1 MRENKIDM
9 DLFIECFKR
18 AGGTVVKSKN
28 GHGGIYLRGKELTMD
43 EIRDIL
49 MNGPDYVKEIKQ
61 MTETQ
66 NMIII
71 GTVEQINAVLKCINP
86 SFPIQDLSTLEKN
99 GCFYT
104 MNGVG
109 VEIILKK

>member
-1 MRENKIDM
+1 
-9 DLFIECFKR
+9 
-18 AGGTVVKSKN
+18 
-28 GHGGIYLRGKELTMD
+28 
-43 EIRDIL
+43 
-49 MNGPDYVKEIKQ
+49 

-66 NMIII
+66 NMIVI

-86 SFPIQDLSTLEKN
+86 SYPTQDLSTLEKN

-104 MNGVG
+104 LNGVG

>member
-1 MRENKIDM
+1 
-9 DLFIECFKR
+9 
-18 AGGTVVKSKN
+18 
-28 GHGGIYLRGKELTMD
+28 
-43 EIRDIL
+43 
-49 MNGPDYVKEIKQ
+49 

-66 NMIII
+66 NMIVI
-71 GTVEQINAVLKCINP
+71 GTMDQINTVLKCINP
-86 SFPIQDLSTLEKN
+86 HFPEQDLKTLEKN

>member
-1 MRENKIDM
+1 
-9 DLFIECFKR
+9 
-18 AGGTVVKSKN
+18 
-28 GHGGIYLRGKELTMD
+28 
-43 EIRDIL
+43 
-49 MNGPDYVKEIKQ
+49 

-71 GTVEQINAVLKCINP
+71 GTVDQINAVLKCINP
-86 SFPIQDLSTLEKN
+86 NFPTQDLKTLEKN

-109 VEIILKK
+109 VEIILKR